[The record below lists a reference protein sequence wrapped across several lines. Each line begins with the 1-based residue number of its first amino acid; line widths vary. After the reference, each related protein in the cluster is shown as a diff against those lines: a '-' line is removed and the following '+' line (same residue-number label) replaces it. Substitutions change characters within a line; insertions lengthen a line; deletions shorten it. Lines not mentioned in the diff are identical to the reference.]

1 MADAAPSP
9 RRTARRVSADDVEMA
24 PLRRPALEAS
34 PSESQPTAPRTCG
47 VPARVLGLTFMALS
61 AVMFSLMTL
70 VVHMLRTSFSPFM
83 IASVRF
89 AINLAVASVTVA
101 AQRPEHGL
109 LGPPSQ
115 RLLLTARAVIGAV
128 AMSLVFVAVTQL
140 PVGDANAIIF
150 TNPVVTAVLAA
161 IVLREAFGWLEG
173 LALLLG
179 FGGVVLVVR
188 PEFIF
193 GPVGPGEAPQRAVD
207 TLFELTYPEAVA
219 CAVAS
224 SLLSACAYLS
234 VRALAAPGRP
244 KVSSAVVVAW
254 FAVAGL
260 VIAPSVAFA
269 TGQGFQAPPDVL
281 SVVGL
286 LAVGLLGFAGQWLLN
301 NGLMLEKAGPA
312 TAMRNLDVV
321 LAFVYQAVLGEAVTW
336 WAVSGAVVVCV
347 ATLLV
352 AWGKMRG
359 GSNTAAASADR
370 TDSPISGRH
379 DAAAATARQEPAAEE
394 NAACHDPASSS
405 SAAGAQS
412 GADRRSTAPLSDSS
426 DSDGE
431 GLLRRSPDAGTLPR
445 LLDGGTSSSLEPL
458 DDTEMRVVV

>member
-1 MADAAPSP
+1 
-9 RRTARRVSADDVEMA
+9 
-24 PLRRPALEAS
+24 
-34 PSESQPTAPRTCG
+34 
-47 VPARVLGLTFMALS
+47 MALS

-89 AINLAVASVTVA
+89 AINLIVAAVTVA
-101 AQRPEHGL
+101 LQRPEHGL

-161 IVLREAFGWLEG
+161 VVLREAFGWLEG
-173 LALLLG
+173 AALLLG

-188 PEFIF
+188 PEFLF
-193 GPVGPGEAPQRAVD
+193 GPVGPGEAPQRDVE
-207 TLFELTYPEAVA
+207 TLFQLTYPEAVA
-219 CAVAS
+219 CAVLS
-224 SLLSACAYLS
+224 SLLAACAYLC
-234 VRALAAPGRP
+234 VRALAAPGRE
-244 KVSSAVVVAW
+244 KVDSAVVVAW

-269 TGQGFQAPPDVL
+269 SGQGFQAPADVL
-281 SVVGL
+281 SVAGL

-336 WAVSGAVVVCV
+336 WAVSGAAVVCA

-359 GSNTAAASADR
+359 GSSAAAAGAAAAAVASRTDGVPDAQRHATAAASNSG
-370 TDSPISGRH
+370 SPHLGG
-379 DAAAATARQEPAAEE
+379 QEG
-394 NAACHDPASSS
+394 CVDPAGSS
-405 SAAGAQS
+405 SAAGAPS
-412 GADRRSTAPLSDSS
+412 HRSDAALGSDS
-426 DSDGE
+426 DSDGD
-431 GLLRRSPDAGTLPR
+431 GLLRRSPDAGALPR
-445 LLDGGTSSSLEPL
+445 LLDGRTSSSLEQL
-458 DDTEMRVVV
+458 DDTELGVVV